1 MLDLHTTEHGYTEVA
16 PPLLVQD
23 EVMFGTAQLPKFAF
37 DQFMTARNLVQYL
50 DAIDRDEEQ
59 LTLQPRANAELT
71 LASGDEAAADAAI
84 STAASGSFPPPRC
97 R

>member
-1 MLDLHTTEHGYTEVA
+1 
-16 PPLLVQD
+16 
-23 EVMFGTAQLPKFAF
+23 MFGTAQLPKFAF

-50 DAIDRDEEQ
+50 DAIDEDVEQ
-59 LTLQPRANAELT
+59 LTL
-71 LASGDEAAADAAI
+71 AAARERGADDGFRRHCAGARS